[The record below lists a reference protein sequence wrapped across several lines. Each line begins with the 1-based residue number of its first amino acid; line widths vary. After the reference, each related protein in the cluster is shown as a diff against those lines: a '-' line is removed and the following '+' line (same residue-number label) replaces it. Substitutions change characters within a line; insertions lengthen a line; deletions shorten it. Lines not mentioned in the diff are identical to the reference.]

1 MGKWT
6 RRAFITA
13 GVLTGGAVI
22 FGIAIRP
29 GNRARKV
36 AETLPDKENSLL
48 NIWVKLSPDNTIT
61 AIVPHAEMGQGTHTA
76 LAMMLA
82 DEMDADWELVRMEEA
97 PAHKEYANYALIKG
111 FVAGDVSLPT
121 FLEQTAD
128 GLFLT
133 LSKRMNFQITGGSS
147 AVSFTGKQAM
157 RVAGAAA
164 KSMLLQAAANAWKVP
179 VNELSAAKSVI
190 YHKASNRSAPYAD
203 FAKEAVALDAPD
215 QPTLKSREAFTIMG
229 TSPIRLD
236 IPGKVTGE
244 AVFGMDVQLPN
255 MTYATIQQPPV
266 FGSKIASFD
275 ASKAEGMTG
284 VHKVLQIDEAVA
296 VIADGYWQAKQALA
310 RVKIEYGP
318 NEQQKINSADIFDR
332 FRKGLDESQT
342 NGKGEEEIDKG
353 DVATSMESAH
363 QTIEAEY
370 EVPYLAH
377 ATMEPMN
384 CTAWVKEDG
393 CEIWIGSQNPLG
405 VTSAVAEVLDIESEQ
420 VIVHNQYLGGGFG
433 RRAEN
438 DVVIQAVKLAQSMEG
453 PVKMI
458 WSREE
463 DMRQDVYR
471 DANVSR
477 FKGGLDEQGNPVAWE
492 NLFNDK
498 HHPGEASHIP
508 YAIPNQSIQYTKTN
522 THIPWGNW
530 RSVDHS
536 LHGFFT
542 ESFIDE
548 LAVAAGKDPFEFRRD
563 LLSEEPR
570 LKAVLELA
578 AEKADWGTELPENW
592 GRGIAIQQS
601 FGTIVAEVVE
611 VEVVGEKLTV
621 HRVVCAADPGFA
633 VYPDAFV
640 AQMES
645 GIMYGLSA
653 ALHGEIT
660 IENGAVKESNFHDYE
675 ILRMDEAPAIETHI
689 ITSDNAPGGAG
700 EPSTPGIAPALAN
713 AIFDATQ
720 KRIRSLPVG
729 KQMKG
734 ELLAGRG

>member
-6 RRAFITA
+6 RRAFITT
-13 GVLTGGAVI
+13 GVLAGGAVV

-29 GNRARKV
+29 GNRAKKV
-36 AETLPDKENSLL
+36 AGALPDKDNTLL
-48 NIWVKLSPDNTIT
+48 NIWVKLSPDNTVT

-82 DEMDADWELVRMEEA
+82 DEMDADWNLVRMEEA

-111 FVAGDVSLPT
+111 FVAGNVTLPT

-133 LSKRMNFQITGGSS
+133 LSKSMNFQITGGSS

-164 KSMLLQAAANAWKVP
+164 KSMLLQAAANVWKVP
-179 VNELSAAKSVI
+179 VNELTAANSFIQHV
-190 YHKASNRSAPYAD
+190 ASNRSAPYAE
-203 FAKEAVALDAPD
+203 FAEEAAKLDAPD
-215 QPTLKSREAFTIMG
+215 QPKLKSREEFTIMG

-236 IPGKVTGE
+236 IPDKVTGK
-244 AVFGMDVQLPN
+244 AVFGMDVKLPN
-255 MTYATIQQPPV
+255 MKVATIQKVPV

-275 ASKAEGMTG
+275 ASRAKRMKG
-284 VHKVLQIDEAVA
+284 VQKVLQVDNAIAV
-296 VIADGYWQAKQALA
+296 VADGYWQAKSALA
-310 RVKIEYGP
+310 SVKIEYAP
-318 NEQQKINSADIFDR
+318 TEQEAVSSADIFDR
-332 FRKGLDESQT
+332 FRKGLDAAQAD
-342 NGKGEEEIDKG
+342 GKSEEEIGKG
-353 DVATSMESAH
+353 DSKEILTSAH

-405 VTSAVAEVLDIESEQ
+405 VTSAAADVLDIDSEK

-438 DVVIQAVKLAQSMEG
+438 DIVVQAVKIAQSVNG

-471 DANVSR
+471 EANVSR
-477 FKGGLDEQGNPVAWE
+477 FKGGLDEQGKPVAWE
-492 NLFNDK
+492 NYFNDK
-498 HHPGEASHIP
+498 HHPGDASHIP
-508 YAIPNQSIQYTKTN
+508 YAIPNQTIQYTKTK

-548 LAVAAGKDPFEFRRD
+548 MAIAAKKDPFEFRRD
-563 LLSEEPR
+563 LLADEPR
-570 LKAVLELA
+570 FKAVLELA
-578 AEKADWGTELPENW
+578 AEKANWGAKLPENW
-592 GRGIAIQQS
+592 GRGISIQKS

-611 VEVVGEKLTV
+611 VEVVGEKLKV

-633 VYPDAFV
+633 VYPDAFI

-675 ILRMDEAPAIETHI
+675 ILRMDEAPLIETHI

-713 AIFDATQ
+713 AIYDASK
-720 KRIRSLPVG
+720 KRIRSLPIG